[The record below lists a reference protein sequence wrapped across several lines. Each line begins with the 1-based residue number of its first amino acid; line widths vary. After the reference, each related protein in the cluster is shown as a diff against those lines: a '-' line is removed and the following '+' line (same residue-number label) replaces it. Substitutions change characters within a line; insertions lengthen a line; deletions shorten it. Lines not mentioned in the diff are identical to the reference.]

1 MVRVWIDPNQNGS
14 LYSNQN
20 KIQTDDM
27 EGGEV
32 QFCLTSHLYIIYVEL
47 LSRCHL
53 VGNMSICVTRES
65 IGHHI
70 ALNRGHE
77 SIPESAC

>member
-1 MVRVWIDPNQNGS
+1 
-14 LYSNQN
+14 
-20 KIQTDDM
+20 M
-27 EGGEV
+27 EGGVV
-32 QFCLTSHLYIIYVEL
+32 QFCLTSHLYIIEVEV

-65 IGHHI
+65 IAHHI

-77 SIPESAC
+77 SILESACQPLGTGVTLATSEASSVGESEPG